1 MNYNEARAEILPRW
15 EEILQRIT
23 SPAKKQGEYICLL
36 CGHGAHG
43 DGLKKNPRST
53 KHGLKCFGAC
63 GFSGDILEYLKR
75 AEGLDSFPEQL
86 ERASSLLGISLDGPR
101 PTEPKPSSKSK
112 QTKTGTGS
120 TGSEE
125 RKPTHTHM
133 NTQTN
138 THTNTHTHTDIH
150 TQPEAEK
157 DYRAYYKTC
166 SERLEEAEAK
176 AYLASRGIS
185 KETAKKLYIGYE
197 PQAEIWE
204 EAEDGHKHKAKWK
217 ALIIPTGKSSYII
230 RNIDRQ
236 ASEKNRYR
244 KEGSIHLYHVEK
256 ALRQTEKPII
266 IVEGEL
272 DAVSIIEVGGEA
284 IGLGSTSNTGKLVE
298 MLKATKPTQPL
309 ILALDNDT
317 AGRTASETLSNSLSE
332 LKLPFYE
339 INLYGEAKDANE
351 ALQSDRESL
360 AYNVLHALDRIREEE
375 ERKLEEERK
384 EYLRTQTAHG
394 HLKEFLN
401 GVEASVKTPATS
413 TGFRLFDDLLDGGLY
428 EGLYCIGAIT
438 SLGKTTLALQ
448 IADQIAS
455 RTNRRIVIFSL
466 EMSRAE
472 LMSKSISRL
481 TLIETLK
488 QNKDTKLAKT
498 ARGITDGDRYQYYKE
513 EEKQI
518 IFKAIETYGKEYA
531 SKISIYE
538 GIGDIGV
545 QQIAE
550 EVERVK
556 RLFGEAPIVLVDYL
570 QILAPY
576 NEEYIRATDKQ
587 NTDKNVVELKRISR
601 DYKTSIIGIS
611 SFNRDN
617 YTQPVNLS
625 SFKESGAIEYSSDVL
640 IGLQFLGMD
649 YEEGETEKQRDKR
662 IRELRRDQ
670 EARGRA
676 GQDQTI
682 QVKVLKNRYG
692 CKGDVILGFYPM
704 FNYFEE
710 NIDKNTEGAERK
722 KY

>member
-53 KHGLKCFGAC
+53 KYGLKCFGSC
-63 GFSGDILEYLKR
+63 GFSGDIFEYLKR

-86 ERASSLLGISLDGPR
+86 ERASFLLGISLDD
-101 PTEPKPSSKSK
+101 PKTDTQPATSKK
-112 QTKTGTGS
+112 K
-120 TGSEE
+120 EA
-125 RKPTHTHM
+125 THM
-133 NTQTN
+133 N
-138 THTNTHTHTDIH
+138 THTNTYTHTHTH
-150 TQPEAEK
+150 TETQPEEEK
-157 DYRAYYKTC
+157 DYRAYYKKC
-166 SERLEEAEAK
+166 SEQLEEAET
-176 AYLASRGIS
+176 YLASRGIS
-185 KETAKKLYIGYE
+185 KETASKLHIGYE
-197 PQAEIWE
+197 PQAEVY
-204 EAEDGHKHKAKWK
+204 EDTGNGKKNKTSWK
-217 ALIIPTGKSSYII
+217 ALIIPTGKGSYII
-230 RNIDRQ
+230 RNTDPT

-244 KEGSIHLYHVEK
+244 KEGSIHLYHIEK
-256 ALRQTEKPII
+256 ALRQKEKPIV

-298 MLKATKPTQPL
+298 ALKTTKPAQPL

-317 AGRTASETLSNSLSE
+317 AGRTASEELSSKLSE
-332 LKLPFYE
+332 LKLPFYVM
-339 INLYGEAKDANE
+339 NLYGGAKDANE

-360 AYNVLHALDRIREEE
+360 AYNVLHILDRIREEE
-375 ERKLEEERK
+375 ERKLEAEKK
-384 EYLRTQTAHG
+384 EYLRTETAYG

-401 GVEASVKTPATS
+401 GVENSVKTPATP
-413 TGFRLFDDLLDGGLY
+413 TGFPLFDDVLDGGLY

-455 RTNRRIVIFSL
+455 RTGKRILIFSL

-472 LMSKSISRL
+472 LMSKTLSRL
-481 TLIETLK
+481 TLMEVFK
-488 QNKDTKLAKT
+488 QGKDTRLAKT
-498 ARGITDGDRYQYYKE
+498 ARGITDGDRYSSYSE
-513 EEKQI
+513 EEKKI
-518 IFKAIETYGKEYA
+518 IFNAIETYGKEYA

-545 QQIAE
+545 QQIRE
-550 EVERVK
+550 EVARVK

-587 NTDKNVVELKRISR
+587 NTDKNVVELKRLSR

-649 YEEGETEKQRDKR
+649 YEEGETDKQRDKR
-662 IRELRRDQ
+662 IRELRKEQ

-682 QVKVLKNRYG
+682 QLKVLKNRYG

-710 NIDKNTEGAERK
+710 NIEKNTGGAERK
-722 KY
+722 KF

>member
-53 KHGLKCFGAC
+53 KYGLKCFGSC
-63 GFSGDILEYLKR
+63 GFSGDILAYLQK
-75 AEGLDSFPEQL
+75 AEGLDFPEAL
-86 ERASSLLGISLDGPR
+86 ERASNLLGISTEEYRPPR
-101 PTEPKPSSKSK
+101 DVGQK
-112 QTKTGTGS
+112 QAKNERTKGA
-120 TGSEE
+120 
-125 RKPTHTHM
+125 
-133 NTQTN
+133 
-138 THTNTHTHTDIH
+138 THTDMDIHTDTYTDTH
-150 TQPEAEK
+150 TQPAEEK
-157 DYRAYYKTC
+157 DYIEYYKSCTARL
-166 SERLEEAEAK
+166 SETD
-176 AYLASRGIS
+176 YLSSRGIS
-185 KETAKKLYIGYE
+185 SETASKMWLGYD
-197 PQAEIWE
+197 P
-204 EAEDGHKHKAKWK
+204 EAKPYGEGNSTRWK
-217 ALIIPTGKSSYII
+217 GIIIPTGKSSYII
-230 RNIDRQ
+230 RNTDPK
-236 ASEKNRYR
+236 AKEKQRYG
-244 KEGSIHLYHVEK
+244 KVGSVNLFNKK
-256 ALRQTEKPII
+256 ALKEATSPIV

-272 DAVSIIEVGGEA
+272 DALSIIEVGGEA
-284 IGLGSTSNTGKLVE
+284 IGLGSTSNTGKLLE
-298 MLKATKPTQPL
+298 ALKATKPAQPL

-317 AGRTASETLSNSLSE
+317 AGRTASEELSKSLSE
-332 LKLPFYE
+332 LKLPFYVM
-339 INLYGEAKDANE
+339 NLYGGAKDANE

-360 AYNVLHALDRIREEE
+360 AYNVLHILDRIREEE

-384 EYLRTQTAHG
+384 EYLRTATAYG

-401 GVEASVKTPATS
+401 GVEASVKTPATP
-413 TGFRLFDDLLDGGLY
+413 TGFTLFDEILDGGLY

-448 IADQIAS
+448 IADQIAN
-455 RTNRRIVIFSL
+455 RTGKRILIFSL

-472 LMSKSISRL
+472 LISKTLSRL
-481 TLIETLK
+481 TLMEVFK
-488 QNKDTKLAKT
+488 QGKDTKLAKT
-498 ARGITDGDRYQYYKE
+498 ARGITDGDRYSSYKE

-518 IFKAIETYGKEYA
+518 ICNAIQTYGDNYA
-531 SKISIYE
+531 KKISIYE

-545 QQIAE
+545 QQIRE
-550 EVERVK
+550 EVDRVK

-587 NTDKNVVELKRISR
+587 NTDKNVVELKRLSR

-649 YEEGETEKQRDKR
+649 YEEGETDKQRDKR
-662 IRELRRDQ
+662 IRELRKEQ

-682 QVKVLKNRYG
+682 QLKVLKNRYG
-692 CKGDVILGFYPM
+692 SKGDVILGFYPM
-704 FNYFEE
+704 FNFFEE
-710 NIDKNTEGAERK
+710 NIEKNTEGAERK
-722 KY
+722 KF